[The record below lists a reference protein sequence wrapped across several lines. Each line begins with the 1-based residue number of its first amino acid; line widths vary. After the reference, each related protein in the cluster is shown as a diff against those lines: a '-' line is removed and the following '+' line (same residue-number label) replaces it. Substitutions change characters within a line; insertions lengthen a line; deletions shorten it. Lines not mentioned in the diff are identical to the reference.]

1 MKETAKALRA
11 KNNITGTTSIKR
23 RLPFRRKHLPSY
35 SSSDDDSE
43 GHSNRNSIKGNENSP
58 EDDDDGDLTFEETP
72 HVSGDGNPNTSTKRH
87 RSSSPIHHQKLG
99 SMENPIDVDGIA
111 SLFEPK
117 VIKEYVWKFFI
128 HSVYAEY
135 MW

>member
-11 KNNITGTTSIKR
+11 KHNLTGTTSIKR
-23 RLPFRRKHLPSY
+23 RLHFRRTRLPSY
-35 SSSDDDSE
+35 SSSEDDSE

-58 EDDDDGDLTFEETP
+58 EDDDGDMTSQETP
-72 HVSGDGNPNTSTKRH
+72 HLSITDTSTKRH
-87 RSSSPIHHQKLG
+87 RSLSPIHHQKLG

-117 VIKEYVWKFFI
+117 VIKEYVCKFFI
-128 HSVYAEY
+128 HSVYAKY
-135 MW
+135 ML